1 MPRITN
7 RERVLLALE
16 DANEYADRYEVPRRF
31 SQSGLAGRLEMAQSH
46 VSRAINR
53 LSDENLLRSERRRVA
68 GERRRVMA
76 YALTEKGQY
85 EADSLHRELLSSDIL
100 TTAEDGTLELKSAK
114 ELFGQ
119 WERRGWNR
127 PADGLGVADLLRTSE
142 QHEGHPRID
151 APPTQVI
158 EPEADLSS
166 ETIGLHLELANL
178 RRAQHDIPG
187 AIDHLKRAAELH
199 RVRGSKSGEARCLLA
214 AVTLGAVVEE
224 PERMLP
230 AIDKMKNHSLKL
242 DSLLI
247 VHDAMSVR
255 GNVLDEV
262 TKRLEKLDSN
272 HPEVLLRRYEA
283 SLSAG
288 QAGPMQNFPPHSSI
302 FAANVMRVRCLAAI
316 QGHEKWPESNEIL
329 SVQSA
334 HKQPTLA
341 AALALAASN
350 HPNISDAQI
359 TELLGRAWE
368 LKPPLPLMGHVG
380 FRLAS
385 HQDDDTASMTLEI
398 LSAAFESAGDSRG
411 MDVCSSRIADLN
423 S

>member
-85 EADSLHRELLSSDIL
+85 EADSLHRELLSCDIL
-100 TTAEDGTLELKSAK
+100 TTAKDGTLEMQSAK

-119 WERRGWNR
+119 WERRGWSQ

-151 APPTQVI
+151 APPTQAD

-178 RRAQHDIPG
+178 RRAQNDIPG

-230 AIDKMKNHSLKL
+230 AVEKIKNHSLKL

-247 VHDAMSVR
+247 VHDAMSVY
-255 GNVLDEV
+255 GNDLEEV
-262 TKRLEKLDSN
+262 INRLEKLDSN
-272 HPEVLLRRYEA
+272 HPEVLLRRYES
-283 SLSAG
+283 SLKSG
-288 QAGPMQNFPPHSSI
+288 QAGPMQNFSPHSSI
-302 FAANVMRVRCLAAI
+302 FAANVMRVRCLAAE
-316 QGHEKWPESNEIL
+316 QGRTEWPECNEIL
-329 SVQSA
+329 SVQNA

-350 HPNISDAQI
+350 HPQISDSQMAA
-359 TELLGRAWE
+359 LLSLAWD
-368 LKPPLPLMGHVG
+368 LKPPLPLLGHIG
-380 FRLAS
+380 FRLSS
-385 HQDDDTASMTLEI
+385 HQDNEAASMTLEI
-398 LSAAFESAGDSRG
+398 LSAAFESIGDSRG
-411 MDVCSSRIADLN
+411 VDVCSSRIAGLN

>member
-31 SQSGLAGRLEMAQSH
+31 SQAGLAGRLEMAQSH

-85 EADSLHRELLSSDIL
+85 EADSLHRELLSCDIL
-100 TTAEDGTLELKSAK
+100 TTAKDGTLEMNSAK

-127 PADGLGVADLLRTSE
+127 PADGLGVADLLRTSQ
-142 QHEGHPRID
+142 QHDGHPRID
-151 APPTQVI
+151 APPSQVD

-178 RRAQHDIPG
+178 RRAQNDIPG

-230 AIDKMKNHSLKL
+230 AVEKIKQHSLKL

-247 VHDAMSVR
+247 IHDAMSVR
-255 GNVLDEV
+255 GDSLDEV
-262 TKRLEKLDSN
+262 LTRLEKLDSN
-272 HPEVLLRRYEA
+272 HPEVRLRQYE
-283 SLSAG
+283 STLKSG
-288 QAGPMQNFPPHSSI
+288 RAGPMQNFSLHSSI
-302 FAANVMRVRCLAAI
+302 FAANVMRVRCMAAKE
-316 QGHEKWPESNEIL
+316 GHTDWPEYNEIL
-329 SVQSA
+329 SAQAA

-341 AALALAASN
+341 AALALTASN
-350 HPNISDAQI
+350 HPGISDSQMK
-359 TELLGRAWE
+359 ELLALAWD
-368 LKPPLPLMGHVG
+368 LKPPLPLLGHVG

-385 HQDDDTASMTLEI
+385 HQDKEEANLTLEI
-398 LSAAFESAGDSRG
+398 LSSAFESVGDSKG
-411 MDVCSSRIADLN
+411 LDVCLARISSLN